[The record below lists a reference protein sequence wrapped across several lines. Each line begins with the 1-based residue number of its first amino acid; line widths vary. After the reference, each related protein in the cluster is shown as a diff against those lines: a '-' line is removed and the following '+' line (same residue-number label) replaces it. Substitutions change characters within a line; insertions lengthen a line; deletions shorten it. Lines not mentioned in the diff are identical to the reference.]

1 MKHVDYFVMT
11 RDAVLLGKQVPMF
24 WENSYFYVRRDG
36 DSRFARNVSVC
47 PLKYT
52 ALCSRR
58 QETSLVSPR
67 RPQISHR
74 KVQRVR
80 SMQGCE

>member
-1 MKHVDYFVMT
+1 
-11 RDAVLLGKQVPMF
+11 
-24 WENSYFYVRRDG
+24 
-36 DSRFARNVSVC
+36 
-47 PLKYT
+47 
-52 ALCSRR
+52 
-58 QETSLVSPR
+58 LVSPR